1 MPADAPAS
9 VRAATLC
16 VSAGLGTWL
25 LATAA
30 SQHPHRLFDG
40 LRRNDFTGMMVPNWR
55 FFAPEPAIHDFH
67 LLHRVL
73 HADGTK
79 TPWEETAPIIPR
91 SWSQVAFFARRRQE
105 KGMFDV
111 GTELAVAM
119 TRPDLD
125 VTTTPA
131 YEILRNRIEIK
142 VLEDHAAGPRPKGFQ
157 FLVAR
162 GTGHDEQDEPD
173 YLLSSPFIALRP
185 A

>member
-1 MPADAPAS
+1 
-9 VRAATLC
+9 
-16 VSAGLGTWL
+16 
-25 LATAA
+25 
-30 SQHPHRLFDG
+30 
-40 LRRNDFTGMMVPNWR
+40 
-55 FFAPEPAIHDFH
+55 
-67 LLHRVL
+67 
-73 HADGTK
+73 
-79 TPWEETAPIIPR
+79 
-91 SWSQVAFFARRRQE
+91 
-105 KGMFDV
+105 
-111 GTELAVAM
+111 M

-142 VLEDHAAGPRPKGFQ
+142 VLEDHASGPRPKGFQ